1 MEKKSAAEERIK
13 RLEETIARKKAELV
27 RTRGLVS
34 ERERK
39 ARLRRLIHIGALVE
53 IAELDGADEGFLLGL
68 FLSGK
73 EIPKGTSEWKRL
85 KNSGDAI
92 LKEREGARVVKA
104 DKG

>member
-1 MEKKSAAEERIK
+1 MEKRNAAEERIK

-73 EIPKGTSEWKRL
+73 EIPKGTAEWNRLRASGESMLKKRE
-85 KNSGDAI
+85 A
-92 LKEREGARVVKA
+92 ARGVSA
-104 DKG
+104 CKG